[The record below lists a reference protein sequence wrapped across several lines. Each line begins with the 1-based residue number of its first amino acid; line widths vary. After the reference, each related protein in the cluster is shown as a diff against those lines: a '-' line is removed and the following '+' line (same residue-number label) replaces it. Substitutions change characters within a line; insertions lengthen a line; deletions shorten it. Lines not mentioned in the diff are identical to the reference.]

1 MTDNINNERVK
12 RAYVNWLRE
21 AKGFAESTITVIERA
36 ISLWEEFSNHEDF
49 AKFNQSKAMRF
60 KEWLAA
66 RAKSKRATRSVTEYH
81 MLRHLKTFFHWLATQ
96 QGFKSKIDLSSVSF
110 LSLDRKKTRE
120 IMTPNFQEYPSLEH
134 VRKLVSSIEIH
145 SEIDQRDV
153 ALISFLLLSGMRD
166 KAVASVPLGCFDR
179 EKLEIRQLPQSGVDT
194 KYSKSMVTYLWK
206 FDEELLKH
214 VLDWSLHL
222 EKVKLFG
229 ASDPMFPRNRVE
241 QSPETLV
248 FCSSG
253 VEPKFWKGAG
263 SIRRILELRSK
274 EAGLRYYK
282 PHSFRHAAS
291 HIAQSSCRTPEQLRA
306 VSQNLGHEN
315 IGTTITTYGKLDQF
329 RLADVIRGMDFG
341 PDTGSEITETEAR
354 VLENML
360 RKARKR
366 T

>member
-36 ISLWEEFSNHEDF
+36 TSLWEEFSGHEGF
-49 AKFNQSKAMRF
+49 AKFSQSKAIKF
-60 KEWLAA
+60 KEWLAE
-66 RAKSKRATRSVTEYH
+66 RTKRKGANGNVTNYH
-81 MLRHLKTFFHWLATQ
+81 ILRHLKTFFHWLATQ
-96 QGFKSKIDLSSVSF
+96 PGFKSKIDLSSVSL
-110 LSLDRKKTRE
+110 LSLDRKKVRE
-120 IMTPNFQEYPSLEH
+120 IISPKFQEFPSLEH
-134 VRKLVSSIEIH
+134 VRKLVSSIEIY
-145 SEIDQRDV
+145 SEIDQRDR

-166 KAVASVPLGCFDR
+166 KAVASLPLGCFDR

-194 KYSKSMVTYLWK
+194 KFSKSMVTYLWK

-214 VLDWSLHL
+214 VLDWSLYL
-222 EKVKLFG
+222 EEVKLFG
-229 ASDPMFPRNRVE
+229 AADPMFPRNKVE
-241 QSPETLV
+241 RSPETLV
-248 FCSSG
+248 FCSSET
-253 VEPKFWKGAG
+253 EPKFWKGAG

-291 HIAQSSCRTPEQLRA
+291 HIAQSYCRTPEQMRA

-329 RLADVIRGMDFG
+329 RLADVIRSMDFS
-341 PDTGSEITETEAR
+341 PDAGSEITETEAR

-366 T
+366 I